1 MKVKSPRPINLK
13 GTRKEAVLLLHSF
26 TGTIRDVKPLAQ
38 KLNQEGY
45 TCYAPN
51 YKGHGL
57 PLDQFTQYTVH
68 DWWNDVLN
76 GYQYLKD
83 EGYETIYATG
93 VSLGGL
99 FTLKLAETV
108 DVAKIAVMSAPSEKE
123 EAGIVWRMERYG
135 QRMNE
140 LMNLDSDA
148 SQAQFNHIEDYRPS
162 VRVFKDF
169 ISNITAHLGDI
180 KTPAR
185 ILYGEKDEQSYQDSA
200 HYIYEHINSE
210 DKDLTSHP
218 LSKHLMT
225 HGEGSDKVE
234 TQIAE
239 FFMTN

>member
-1 MKVKSPRPINLK
+1 
-13 GTRKEAVLLLHSF
+13 
-26 TGTIRDVKPLAQ
+26 
-38 KLNQEGY
+38 
-45 TCYAPN
+45 
-51 YKGHGL
+51 
-57 PLDQFTQYTVH
+57 
-68 DWWNDVLN
+68 
-76 GYQYLKD
+76 
-83 EGYETIYATG
+83 
-93 VSLGGL
+93 
-99 FTLKLAETV
+99 
-108 DVAKIAVMSAPSEKE
+108 
-123 EAGIVWRMERYG
+123 MERYG
-135 QRMNE
+135 RRMNE

-148 SQAQFNHIEDYRPS
+148 SQEQFNYIEDYRPS

>member
-1 MKVKSPRPINLK
+1 
-13 GTRKEAVLLLHSF
+13 
-26 TGTIRDVKPLAQ
+26 
-38 KLNQEGY
+38 
-45 TCYAPN
+45 
-51 YKGHGL
+51 
-57 PLDQFTQYTVH
+57 
-68 DWWNDVLN
+68 
-76 GYQYLKD
+76 
-83 EGYETIYATG
+83 
-93 VSLGGL
+93 
-99 FTLKLAETV
+99 
-108 DVAKIAVMSAPSEKE
+108 
-123 EAGIVWRMERYG
+123 MERYG

-148 SQAQFNHIEDYRPS
+148 SQEQFNYIEDYRPS

-180 KTPAR
+180 KTPR

>member
-1 MKVKSPRPINLK
+1 MK
-13 GTRKEAVLLLHSF
+13 GM
-26 TGTIRDVKPLAQ
+26 KPFMQ
-38 KLNQEGY
+38 QGIIGRIIHIEIG
-45 TCYAPN
+45 
-51 YKGHGL
+51 
-57 PLDQFTQYTVH
+57 
-68 DWWNDVLN
+68 
-76 GYQYLKD
+76 
-83 EGYETIYATG
+83 
-93 VSLGGL
+93 
-99 FTLKLAETV
+99 ETV
-108 DVAKIAVMSAPSEKE
+108 DVAKIAVMSPKKKK
-123 EAGIVWRMERYG
+123 RYSMAYG
-135 QRMNE
+135 TIWSRMNE

-148 SQAQFNHIEDYRPS
+148 SQEQFNYIEDYRPS